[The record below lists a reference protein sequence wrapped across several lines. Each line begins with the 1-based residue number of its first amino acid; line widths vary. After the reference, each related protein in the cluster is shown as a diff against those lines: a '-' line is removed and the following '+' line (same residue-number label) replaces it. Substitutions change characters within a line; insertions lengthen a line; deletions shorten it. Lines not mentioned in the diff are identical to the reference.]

1 MHDVCIA
8 TRTSV
13 ILFMSH
19 FDDDDDGDG
28 DGDGEEVGWGV
39 GGWRGEDLGCVRWK
53 MKTMMKTMMRDSR
66 TRKDSGE
73 MSPFTAILWNEYG
86 CLSP

>member
-1 MHDVCIA
+1 MHNVCIA

-28 DGDGEEVGWGV
+28 EGDGEEVGWGV

-53 MKTMMKTMMRDSR
+53 T
-66 TRKDSGE
+66 
-73 MSPFTAILWNEYG
+73 
-86 CLSP
+86 